1 MVKFLKMPKIK
12 KYNGPLEKVCFEFQV
27 PCEKNSNSKL
37 TGFEVMDRMVRPVQ
51 KGISEK
57 PMELN
62 GFKYLG
68 VKRKELKQLKE

>member
-12 KYNGPLEKVCFEFQV
+12 KYSGPLEKVSFEFQV
-27 PCEKNSNSKL
+27 PVQQNPNSKL
-37 TGFEVMDRMVRPVQ
+37 TGFEVIDRMVRPVQ

-62 GFKYLG
+62 GFKFLG
-68 VKRKELKQLKE
+68 VKRKKIKK

>member
-1 MVKFLKMPKIK
+1 MVKFLRAPKIK

-27 PCEKNSNSKL
+27 PLEKNSNSKL
-37 TGFEVMDRMVRPVQ
+37 TGFEVVDRMVRPVQ
-51 KGISEK
+51 KGVCEK

-68 VKRKELKQLKE
+68 VKRTKLKVLKE